1 MTWIGIFMII
11 VAGLLAF
18 KVTAFFFRILLI
30 GVVLLGLFLVLSPLL
45 GTA

>member
-1 MTWIGIFMII
+1 MII

>member
-30 GVVLLGLFLVLSPLL
+30 GVVLLGLFLVISPLL